1 MYEHLEP
8 LKRKLLNLRIEK
20 PPPPWELKTIISV
33 GGLCSVGFDRDT
45 ENLLILSH
53 QGRGVVDCLT
63 GEKTARDYEDYYEN
77 QYLEAQGIGCLN
89 GKIIN
94 MAGLFGGGL
103 PIITEDDWCL
113 ESVTINFPEAMIL
126 LVEPGSDL
134 YGMTCNRPDNFT
146 KIEQQ
151 ATVRAYGFSYTGQS
165 FIVATSSDVTIY
177 NRSHY

>member
-8 LKRKLLNLRIEK
+8 LKIKLLSLEIKK
-20 PPPPWELKTIISV
+20 PPLPWQHKTAILV

-53 QGRGVVDCLT
+53 QGRGVVDCST

-77 QYLEAQGIGCLN
+77 RSLEAEGIGCLS
-89 GKIIN
+89 GKIIK

-103 PIITEDDWCL
+103 PICTEDDWSL
-113 ESVTINFPEAMIL
+113 ELVTINFPEEMIF

-134 YGMTCNRPDNFT
+134 YGITWNRPDNFT
-146 KIEQQ
+146 KIEQRE
-151 ATVRAYGFSYTGQS
+151 TIRAYGFSYTGNT
-165 FIVATSSDVTIY
+165 FIIATSSDVIIY
-177 NRSHY
+177 NR